1 MCKDLFIYYNER
13 SLKTVSLDTFIRS
26 HWSFFVNFYTLKTK
40 KCNNSHIT
48 FGVGQLCYLIWHHR
62 SNPVSKTRF
71 PCLFVF
77 LLVSLSCSLSFVYL
91 LATARFAALFW
102 SASLDVWW
110 FLLLR
115 RSVIHQNTTLKSVH
129 GCFRCLFSQNFH
141 ESVREI
147 CRGVCWICGESV
159 GNLWAICRNLSGI
172 CLGPK
177 YVPKDVAQEKYKG
190 AAAETCFRVLASL
203 CLLWLAGMI
212 QKHLR
217 WPEIRRALWNTAC
230 RHLSWPPVRRWTA
243 AARSRKQR
251 LRKRNGLY
259 RQLEGDFG
267 FTRLRLL

>member
-129 GCFRCLFSQNFH
+129 GCFRCFLTEFSW
-141 ESVREI
+141 I
-147 CRGVCWICGESV
+147 CPGNLSRSLLNLWGICGESV
-159 GNLWAICRNLSGI
+159 GNLPKSVWNLSGAEI
-172 CLGPK
+172 RAERRGPGEIQRGRGWNLFSC
-177 YVPKDVAQEKYKG
+177 VGLP
-190 AAAETCFRVLASL
+190 LSP
-203 CLLWLAGMI
+203 LAGGNDPETPPLAGDQAGIM
-212 QKHLR
+212 KHRVSAFKL
-217 WPEIRRALWNTAC
+217 
-230 RHLSWPPVRRWTA
+230 A
-243 AARSRKQR
+243 ASQTVDSSRKEPQAA
-251 LRKRNGLY
+251 LKKA
-259 RQLEGDFG
+259 
-267 FTRLRLL
+267 